1 MNKHRLLILALILG
15 LFTRSYQYLQRFQYA
30 HDNDLASWII
40 KDIVIDKHPRLIG
53 QLTSSP
59 GIYIGSLWYY
69 LQIPFYLVANMDP
82 IFVPWLSVS
91 VGLLAIVS
99 IYWVVCKI
107 YNKTS
112 GNIAALIYA
121 SSWGISGAE
130 REVVPTTPVFLW
142 TIWFFYAIHSL
153 LKGNKRALVIIA
165 VLWALIWHIN
175 LALIFSVPLVFIVLV
190 FSKNK
195 FKPRDFFLPLVIL
208 FILSLPLLIF
218 ETRHQ
223 FSQTKALF
231 GVASHSLSSGSSVI
245 QKANKII
252 FFSAKNAN
260 NLIWVRPEAITWN
273 LVPLAIL
280 SAGIYLVLKKKIQS
294 SQAMIY
300 LGWWLAYLILF
311 SLNPLNLSEYYLNGL
326 SILWIVILSVF
337 LANLLPQHKRLVLG
351 LIGVFVVYNLS
362 TAINQNV
369 DHSGYLQKKAIVA
382 GIVAESKSHGYPCV
396 SVSYMTDPGRDLGY
410 RYLFWRASLHV
421 NQPISGSPVYTIVFP
436 HTRAN
441 RLDATFGSLG
451 LVYPEYSRYTQTE
464 VARSCGGA
472 NSNLTDPMFGFN
484 R

>member
-1 MNKHRLLILALILG
+1 MTKKILILALLLG

-30 HDNDLASWII
+30 HDNDLASWIV
-40 KDIVIDKHPRLIG
+40 KDIVVDKHPRLIG

-69 LQIPFYLVANMDP
+69 LQIPFYLTGNMDP
-82 IFVPWLSVS
+82 IYVPFLSII
-91 VGLLAIVS
+91 VGLLATVS
-99 IYWVVCKI
+99 IYWVVTRI
-107 YNKTS
+107 YGKTS
-112 GNIAALIYA
+112 SEIASLIYA
-121 SSWGISGAE
+121 ASWGISGAE

-142 TIWFFYAIHSL
+142 TIWLLYAINSL
-153 LKGNKRALVIIA
+153 LNGNKRGLIIIA
-165 VLWALIWHIN
+165 ILWALIWHIN
-175 LALIFSVPLVFIVLV
+175 LALIFSIPLVFIVLV

-223 FSQTKALF
+223 FSQTKSLF
-231 GVASHSLSSGSSVI
+231 GVANHSINSGVSLI
-245 QKANKII
+245 QKANKVI
-252 FFSAKNAN
+252 FYSAKNAN
-260 NLIWVRPEAITWN
+260 SLFWN
-273 LVPLAIL
+273 KPDSVNWYVLPLGILAAGSYLVYKKIIPKSHAATYLAWWL
-280 SAGIYLVLKKKIQS
+280 IYLV
-294 SQAMIY
+294 
-300 LGWWLAYLILF
+300 LF
-311 SLNPLNLSEYYLNGL
+311 SLNPLNLSEYYLNGF

-337 LANLLPQHKRLVLG
+337 LANLLPQHKRLVAS
-351 LIGVFVVYNLS
+351 LIGVFVVYNLY
-362 TAINQNV
+362 TAVNQNI

-382 GIVAESKSHGYPCV
+382 EIVADSKSHGYPCV
-396 SVSYMTDPGRDLGY
+396 SMSYMTDPGRDLGY

-451 LVYPEYSRYTQTE
+451 LVYPDYSRYTQTE
-464 VARSCGGA
+464 VTRSCSGA